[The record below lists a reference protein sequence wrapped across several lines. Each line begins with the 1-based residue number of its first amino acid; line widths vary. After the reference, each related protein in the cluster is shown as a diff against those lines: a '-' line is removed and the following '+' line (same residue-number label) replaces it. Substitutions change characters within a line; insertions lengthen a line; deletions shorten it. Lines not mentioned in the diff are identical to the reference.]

1 MKTNRLRD
9 LIFILFFRP
18 LVWIFLGLTIKHRN
32 RLPIKGPAI
41 IIANHNSHIDTI
53 VLMSLYP
60 LNSLFKIRPVAA
72 ADYFLKNRYLEWFCK
87 RVLQII
93 PICRA
98 VPKKKVHPLQT
109 VEDALKQDSILIFYP
124 EGTRGQPEQIGEFKK
139 GIVRL
144 AAKYPDVPIIPVYLQ
159 GLGKVLPKG
168 KTLLVPFNVSA
179 VVGKPIKKPEIGQDF
194 CVYFRDQIRSLAE
207 EIKLCIK

>member
-1 MKTNRLRD
+1 MKKNRLRD
-9 LIFILFFRP
+9 VVFILFFRP

-60 LNSLFKIRPVAA
+60 LRSLFQVRPVAA
-72 ADYFLKNRYLEWFCK
+72 ADYFLKNRYLGWFCK

-93 PICRA
+93 PIHRV
-98 VPKKKVHPLQT
+98 VPKKKINPLQAI
-109 VEDALKQDSILIFYP
+109 EDALQQGSILIFYP
-124 EGTRGQPEQIGEFKK
+124 EGTRGQAEIMGEFKK

-144 AAKYPDVPIIPVYLQ
+144 TTQYPDVPIIPVYLQ

-168 KTLLVPFNVSA
+168 RTLLVPFNVSA
-179 VVGKPIKKPEIGQDF
+179 IVGKPIKQREIAQDF
-194 CVYFRDQIRSLAE
+194 CIYLRDQIRSLAD
-207 EIKLCIK
+207 EINYA